1 MKRLARIFLWFIVGL
16 LALVGLVI
24 VFVQSPTG
32 QDYLTKQAVTFLRK
46 KLGTPVSVQ
55 KVRFRIPD
63 WVTLEGVYVPDLK
76 KDTLLAGKRLH
87 VDLDMLGLLSNNVKL
102 NQIELEGIRVN
113 INRTL
118 PDTVFNFNYIL
129 DAFMSKEPVD
139 TTSSSDPF
147 DISLKRVKLNNV
159 KITYNDAIIGTD
171 ADMYVKDLSTE
182 FKEFNIAKSQYH
194 FANVNANGGSAKL
207 RLYKSVKPSPV
218 APPTKVNPE
227 VAAAD
232 TLDLNVG
239 TVTLANF
246 NWLME
251 SEEDGLK
258 NGVKIGKLE
267 LEGDKIYVNGQKVIF
282 KKVALENTEAFVEM
296 ANKPQPTPAK
306 KPAENST
313 DTGPGWAAIISNIEV
328 NKVRLRYDDK
338 YAPRQLKGLDYGH
351 LDVNNLSLLLKNFVY
366 SSTNISGQLAKSTFT
381 EQSGLNLQSLTTNF
395 TYGNKE
401 IGLRNLFLKTPQT
414 VIRDEVVMQYD
425 TIADLSNN
433 LGSVRVKMNIR
444 QSQVAMKDVL
454 LLVPD
459 LAKNP
464 TFRENQND
472 IIKADGII
480 TGRVN
485 NLAIPKLSITGFGAT
500 RVIAKGNITGLPD
513 ANKLGFNLD
522 IDEVSTT
529 KKDII
534 KLAGPGTIPES
545 IEIPEKIT
553 VKGKLKGKA
562 NDLQVDASLNSDFG
576 IAVFT
581 GKLQNFVAGKN
592 QAYDGKLTLEDFD
605 AGKLIKQP
613 ENVGKL
619 TLEVNAKGTGIDPKT
634 MNASIDGTA
643 KKAVLKGYEYNNLIL
658 KGDIHNQIANIN
670 ANLDDPNADFK
681 LVAKADLSQPYPAVE
696 GNVSINNVDLKKL
709 NLYAEDLK
717 IKGDIKVDLT
727 STDPKN
733 PIGTVSINQAVI
745 ETAGKVI
752 PLDTTNLVIQNSP
765 EGHNIVLKSPIATA
779 EVEGNFDYTRLL
791 DMVMTE
797 VNKYFKIPDVP
808 YTPVTEAYDISVKAK
823 VNQHPI
829 IQSFVPEL
837 TRLATVTLIAEI
849 DNKKDT
855 TLQATVL
862 VPLVEYDSSV
872 VRNANLKLYA
882 IGDKATYNA
891 GISEVNVSDFS
902 IKRTSLNGEITN
914 NTLTANVA
922 LKDSLNKDR
931 FAFNTRVQSVEDKY
945 RINLS
950 NGGTLIDYKE
960 WRSDSTGYIEYGK
973 QGLLVKQFLLEQNGQ
988 KLLVNSTTNEPNS
1001 PITVEVD
1008 SLDIKPFVTIATMD
1022 STLAGGKLNGDFK
1035 LANYMTASPAF
1046 TGDLVINNFTLT
1058 QIPIGNVAVNA
1069 NNETA
1074 DRIATKASITSDKN
1088 DIQLT
1093 GNYILKP
1100 KGTLDFDVDIKKL
1113 GAETVQAFSFGQ
1125 LKNAK
1130 GNLSGGLTLKGE
1142 PTKPLING
1150 SLKFDDVSLS
1160 LTQLGSKYIFNNQT
1174 LTFVNSDI
1182 KFNNFVVAD
1191 TLGQKLT
1198 VTGNLNIQNIPDF
1211 SYKLDVDARNFM
1223 VLNGSRKDNDFFY
1236 GKGFIDADLNVTGV
1250 GATPSID
1257 GSVHLKEGSDIT
1269 VILPD
1274 DSIGETET
1282 DGIVEF
1288 INVKN
1293 PAAADSLA
1301 KDSTALA
1308 TNFSDVASE
1317 MALNIEVDD
1326 KSQLTI
1332 VIDEVNGDALK
1343 IKGNAQLNTGITPSG
1358 EFYIFGLYELT
1369 SGQYDLTF
1377 EVLKRQF
1384 TIEKGSTLLWTGD
1397 PMKAQIDI
1405 TAAYSLNTELTSLSD
1420 ESRARYYGKV
1430 PVKVLLKMQGN
1441 LSSPDISFGIVLDEK
1456 IASSDVKNF
1465 VEEKG
1470 LFKPFEQD
1478 QMALNKEVFSLL
1490 ILNRF
1495 SGQQSS
1501 DFFSG
1506 AGAEAIARQSV
1517 SKLLTD
1523 QLNVLAGD
1531 LIKGVKLDFNLNS
1544 DFSAAQA
1551 GGTGVRTDLN
1561 VGLSKAFLNDRLTVS
1576 VGRNFQ
1582 IENTTGIQKSST
1594 EIFDNIALNY
1604 NLTKD
1609 GRYLFRAYRKNE
1621 FFILDGYVQ
1630 ETGVSFAVTLNYET
1644 FKELFSKQ
1652 KK

>member
-1 MKRLARIFLWFIVGL
+1 MKRLARIFLWLVVGI

-32 QDYLTKQAVTFLRK
+32 QDFLTKQAVTYLRK
-46 KLGTPVSVQ
+46 KLGTNVVVN

-87 VDLDMLGLLSNNVKL
+87 IDLDMLGLLGNNVKL
-102 NQIELEGIRVN
+102 NEVDLEGITVN
-113 INRTL
+113 VNRTL
-118 PDTVFNFNYIL
+118 PDTTFNFKYIL
-129 DAFMSKEPVD
+129 DAFMSKEVD

-171 ADMYVKDLSTE
+171 ADLYVKDLTTE

-207 RLYKSVKPSPV
+207 RLYKSVRPSPV
-218 APPTKVNPE
+218 APSTTVDPK

-239 TVTLANF
+239 TVNLANF

-251 SEEDGLK
+251 SEDGLR
-258 NGVKIGKLE
+258 NGVKLGKLA

-296 ANKPQPTPAK
+296 ANKPQPSAAK
-306 KPAENST
+306 KPEENNT
-313 DTGPGWAAIISNIEV
+313 DTGPGWSAIVGNIEV
-328 NKVRLRYDDK
+328 NKIRLRYDDK

-351 LDVNNLSLLLKNFVY
+351 LDVNNLALVLRNFVY
-366 SSTNISGQLAKSTFT
+366 SADNISGQLANSTFT
-381 EQSGLNLQSLTTNF
+381 EQSGLNLQSLKANF
-395 TYGNKE
+395 TYNSKE
-401 IGLRNLFLKTPQT
+401 LGLRNLFLKTPQT
-414 VIRDEVVMQYD
+414 VIRNEIVMQYD

-433 LGSVRVKMNIR
+433 LGSVRVKASIK
-444 QSQVAMKDVL
+444 QSQVAMKDIL
-454 LLVPD
+454 ILVPD

-464 TFRENQND
+464 TFRDNQND

-480 TGRVN
+480 AGRVN

-529 KKDII
+529 KQDII
-534 KLAGPGTIPES
+534 KLAGKDAIPES
-545 IEIPEKIT
+545 IELPEKIT
-553 VKGKLKGKA
+553 IRGKLRGKA
-562 NDLQVDASLNSDFG
+562 NDLNADASLNSDFG
-576 IAVFT
+576 MAVFT
-581 GKLQNFVAGKN
+581 GNLKNFVTGKN
-592 QAYDGKLTLEDFD
+592 QAYDGKLTLQDFD

-634 MNASIDGTA
+634 MNATIDGTA
-643 KKAVLKGYEYNNLIL
+643 KKAVIKGYEYNNLIL
-658 KGDIHNQIANIN
+658 RGDIHNQIANVN

-681 LVAKADLSQPYPAVE
+681 LVARADLSKPYPAVE
-696 GNVSINNVDLKKL
+696 GNVSINNLDLKRL

-717 IKGDIKVDLT
+717 VKGDIKVDMA

-733 PIGTVSINQAVI
+733 PTGTVLINQAVI

-752 PLDTTNLVIQNSP
+752 PLDTTNLVIQNAAD
-765 EGHNIVLKSPIATA
+765 GHHIVLKSPVAVA

-791 DMVMTE
+791 DMVLTE

-808 YTPVTEAYDISVKAK
+808 YTPVTETYDIHVDAK

-837 TRLATVTLIAEI
+837 TRLGTVTLKAEI

-855 TLQATVL
+855 TLQATL
-862 VPLVEYDSSV
+862 IVPLVEYDSST

-882 IGDKATYNA
+882 VGNKATYNGA
-891 GISEVNVSDFS
+891 VSEINVSDFS
-902 IKRTSLNGEITN
+902 IKRTSLNGEIAD
-914 NTLTANVA
+914 NTLTSNIA
-922 LKDSLNKDR
+922 LKDSVNKDR
-931 FAFNTRVQSVEDKY
+931 FAFHARLQSIEDKY

-950 NGGTLIDYKE
+950 NQGTLIDYKE

-1008 SLDIKPFVTIATMD
+1008 SLDIKPFVTIATLD

-1074 DRIATKASITSDKN
+1074 DRIAAKASITSDKN

-1100 KGTLDFDVDIKKL
+1100 KGTLDFNVDIRKL

-1130 GNLSGGLTLKGE
+1130 GNLNGGLTLKGE
-1142 PTKPLING
+1142 PTKPLISG

-1160 LTQLGSKYIFNNQT
+1160 LTQLGAKYIFNNQT
-1174 LTFVNSDI
+1174 LTFDNSDI
-1182 KFNNFVVAD
+1182 KFNNFVIAD

-1198 VTGNLNIQNIPDF
+1198 VNGNLNIRNIPNF

-1236 GKGFIDADLNVTGV
+1236 GKGFIDADLNVSGV
-1250 GATPSID
+1250 GAKPSID
-1257 GSVHLKEGSDIT
+1257 GNVKLKEGSDIT

-1274 DSIGETET
+1274 DSVGETET

-1288 INVKN
+1288 VNMKN
-1293 PAAADSLA
+1293 PSADSVSR
-1301 KDSTALA
+1301 DSTA
-1308 TNFSDVASE
+1308 TEINYGDVASE
-1317 MALNIEVDD
+1317 MALNIEVDE
-1326 KSQLTI
+1326 KSQLSI

-1358 EFYIFGLYELT
+1358 EFYIFGLYELA

-1377 EVLKRQF
+1377 QVLKRQF
-1384 TIEKGSTLLWTGD
+1384 TIEKGSNLLWTGD

-1405 TAAYSLNTELTSLSD
+1405 TAAYAITTELTSLD
-1420 ESRARYYGKV
+1420 EATRYYGKV
-1430 PVKVLLKMQGN
+1430 PIKVLLKMQGN
-1441 LSSPDISFGIVLDEK
+1441 LSSPDISFDIILDETL
-1456 IASSDVKNF
+1456 ASSDVKNY
-1465 VEEKG
+1465 VETHD
-1470 LFKPFEQD
+1470 LFSDFRKD
-1478 QMALNKEVFSLL
+1478 QVSMNKEVFSLL
-1490 ILNRF
+1490 VLNRF

-1506 AGAEAIARQSV
+1506 ANVEAIARQSV

-1551 GGTGVRTDLN
+1551 GGTGVKTDLN

-1609 GRYLFRAYRKNE
+1609 GRYMFRAYRKNE

-1630 ETGVSFAVTLNYET
+1630 ETGVSFALTLNYET

>member
-1 MKRLARIFLWFIVGL
+1 MKRLTRIFIWLIVGIF
-16 LALVGLVI
+16 ALVGLLF

-32 QDYLTKQAVTFLRK
+32 QDFLAKQAVSYLRK
-46 KLGTPVSVQ
+46 KLGTPVVVE

-76 KDTLLAGKRLH
+76 KDTLIYGKRLH
-87 VDLDMLGLLSNNVKL
+87 IDLDMLGLLSNNVKL
-102 NQIELEGIRVN
+102 NQIELESIRVK

-118 PDTVFNFNYIL
+118 PDTTFNFNYIL
-129 DAFMSKEPVD
+129 DAFMSKEVD
-139 TTSSSDPF
+139 TTSSADPF

-171 ADMYVKDLSTE
+171 ADLYLKDLSTE

-194 FANVNANGGSAKL
+194 FASVKGDGGAAKL
-207 RLYKSVKPSPV
+207 RLYKSVKPAQV
-218 APPTKVNPE
+218 APPATVDPK

-239 TVTLANF
+239 TVSLANF
-246 NWLME
+246 NWSLE

-258 NGVKIGKLE
+258 NGVKLGKLE
-267 LEGDKIYVNGQKVIF
+267 LEGDKIYLNGQKVIF

-296 ANKPQPTPAK
+296 ANKPEPKSSPAR
-306 KPAENST
+306 KPEDDKSAES
-313 DTGPGWAAIISNIEV
+313 GPGWSAIIGNIEV
-328 NKVRLRYDDK
+328 NKIRLRYDDK
-338 YAPRQLKGLDYGH
+338 YAPRQAKGLDYGH
-351 LDVNNLSLLLKNFVY
+351 LDVNNLTLVLGNFTY
-366 SSTNISGQLAKSTFT
+366 SPDKIAGQLAKSTFT
-381 EQSGLNLQSLTTNF
+381 EKSGLNLQSLTTNF
-395 TYGNKE
+395 TYSNKE
-401 IGLRNLFLKTPQT
+401 IALRNLFLKTPQT
-414 VIRDEVVMQYD
+414 VIRDEMVMQYD
-425 TIADLSNN
+425 TIADLNNN
-433 LGSVRVKMNIR
+433 LGNVRVKVNIK

-464 TFRENQND
+464 TFRDNQND

-485 NLAIPKLSITGFGAT
+485 NLTIPKMSVTGFGAT

-513 ANKLGFNLD
+513 ANKLGFNVS

-529 KKDII
+529 KQDII
-534 KLAGPGTIPES
+534 KLAGAGTIPES

-553 VKGKLKGKA
+553 VRGKLNGKA

-576 IAVFT
+576 VALFT

-619 TLEVNAKGTGIDPKT
+619 TLEVNARGTGIDPKT
-634 MNASIDGTA
+634 INASFDGTA
-643 KKAVLKGYEYNNLIL
+643 RKAVLKGYEYNNVVL
-658 KGDIHNQIANIN
+658 KGDINNQIANIN
-670 ANLDDPNADFK
+670 ASLDDPNADFR
-681 LVAKADLSQPYPAVE
+681 LVSRIDLSQTYPGVE
-696 GNVSINNVDLKKL
+696 GNVSINNIDLKKL

-717 IKGDIKVDLT
+717 IKGDIKLDLT

-733 PIGTVSINQAVI
+733 PVGEISINQAVI
-745 ETAGKVI
+745 EMGGKTI
-752 PLDTTNLVIQNSP
+752 PLDTTNLVIQNLP
-765 EGHNIVLKSPIATA
+765 EGHKIVLKSPVANA

-791 DMVMTE
+791 DMVLTE
-797 VNKYFKIPDVP
+797 VNKYFTIPDVP
-808 YTPVTEAYDISVKAK
+808 YTPVTEAYDISVNAK

-829 IQSFVPEL
+829 IQSFVPAL
-837 TRLATVTLIAEI
+837 TKLATVSLVAEI
-849 DNKKDT
+849 NNKKDT
-855 TLQATVL
+855 TMQATVI
-862 VPLVEYDSSV
+862 VPLVEYDSSTV
-872 VRNANLKLYA
+872 KNAGLKLYA
-882 IGDKATYNA
+882 VGNKVNYTGA
-891 GISEVNVSDFS
+891 ISEINVSDFS
-902 IKRTSLNGEITN
+902 IKRTSLNGEIAD
-914 NTLTANVA
+914 NTLTANVV
-922 LKDSLNKDR
+922 LKDSVNKDR
-931 FAFNTRVQSVEDKY
+931 FAFNTRLQSLEGKY
-945 RINLS
+945 RINLAS
-950 NGGTLIDYKE
+950 GGTLIDYKE
-960 WRSDSTGYIEYGK
+960 WRSDSTGYIEYSK

-1001 PITVEVD
+1001 PISVAID
-1008 SLDIKPFVTIATMD
+1008 SLDIKPFVTIATLD
-1022 STLAGGKLNGDFK
+1022 STLAGGKLNGNFK
-1035 LANYMTASPAF
+1035 LANYMNGTPAF

-1058 QIPIGNVAVNA
+1058 QIPIGNVTVNA
-1069 NNETA
+1069 NNEVTE
-1074 DRIATKASITSDKN
+1074 RIATKASITSDKN
-1088 DIQLT
+1088 DIQLS

-1100 KGTLDFDVDIKKL
+1100 KGALDFNVDIRRL
-1113 GAETVQAFSFGQ
+1113 GAQTVQAFSFGQ
-1125 LKNAK
+1125 IKNAN
-1130 GNLSGGLTLKGE
+1130 GNLSGALTLKGE

-1160 LTQLGSKYIFNNQT
+1160 LTQLGSKYVFNNQM
-1174 LTFVNSDI
+1174 LTFDNSNI
-1182 KFNNFVVAD
+1182 RFNNFVVAD

-1198 VTGNLNIQNIPDF
+1198 VNGNLNIQNMPDF

-1223 VLNGSRKDNDFFY
+1223 VLNGSRKDNDFFF

-1250 GATPSID
+1250 GAKPSID
-1257 GSVHLKEGSDIT
+1257 GSVKLKEGSDIT
-1269 VILPD
+1269 VLLPD
-1274 DSIGETET
+1274 DSVGETET

-1288 INVKN
+1288 VNMKN
-1293 PAAADSLA
+1293 PAADSLA
-1301 KDSTALA
+1301 KDSTTIE
-1308 TNFSDVASE
+1308 TNYSDVASE
-1317 MALNIEVDD
+1317 MALNIEVDE

-1332 VIDEVNGDALK
+1332 VIDEVNGDNLK

-1358 EFYIFGLYELT
+1358 EFYIFGLYELV

-1384 TIEKGSTLLWTGD
+1384 TIEKGSNLLWTGD

-1405 TAAYSLNTELTSLSD
+1405 TAAYPISVDLTSLNED
-1420 ESRARYYGKV
+1420 ARLYGKV

-1441 LSSPDISFGIVLDEK
+1441 LSKPDISFDIVLNEAL
-1456 IASSDVKNF
+1456 ASSDVKSF
-1465 VEEKG
+1465 VDEKG

-1478 QMALNKEVFSLL
+1478 KVALNKEVFSLL

-1506 AGAEAIARQSV
+1506 TNAEAIARQSV

-1544 DFSAAQA
+1544 DFQPAQS
-1551 GGTGVRTDLN
+1551 GTGVRTDLN

-1609 GRYLFRAYRKNE
+1609 GRYVFRAYRKNE

-1630 ETGVSFAVTLNYET
+1630 ETGVSFALTLNYET
-1644 FKELFSKQ
+1644 FKELFSRQ

>member
-1 MKRLARIFLWFIVGL
+1 MKRLTRIFIWLIVGIFALIGL
-16 LALVGLVI
+16 LF

-32 QDYLTKQAVTFLRK
+32 QDFLAKQAVSYLRK
-46 KLGTPVSVQ
+46 KLGTPVVVE

-63 WVTLEGVYVPDLK
+63 WVTLEGIYVPDLK
-76 KDTLLAGKRLH
+76 KDTLLYGKRLH

-102 NQIELEGIRVN
+102 NQIELESIRVK

-118 PDTVFNFNYIL
+118 PDTTFNFNYIL
-129 DAFMSKEPVD
+129 DAFMSKEVD
-139 TTSSSDPF
+139 TTSSADPF

-171 ADMYVKDLSTE
+171 ADLYLKDLSTE

-194 FANVNANGGSAKL
+194 FANVKGDGGAAKL

-218 APPTKVNPE
+218 VLPDTIAPK

-232 TLDLNVG
+232 SLDLNVG
-239 TVTLANF
+239 TVSLANF
-246 NWLME
+246 NWSLE

-258 NGVKIGKLE
+258 NGVKLGKLE
-267 LEGDKIYVNGQKVIF
+267 LEGDKIYLNGQKVIF

-296 ANKPQPTPAK
+296 ANKPQPKPSPAR
-306 KPAENST
+306 KPEDDKSAQS
-313 DTGPGWAAIISNIEV
+313 GPGWSAIIGNIEV

-338 YAPRQLKGLDYGH
+338 YAPRQAKGLDYGH
-351 LDVNNLSLLLKNFVY
+351 LDVNNLALVLANFTY
-366 SSTNISGQLAKSTFT
+366 SPDKIAGQLAKSTFT
-381 EQSGLNLQSLTTNF
+381 EQSGLALQNLTTNF
-395 TYGNKE
+395 TYSNKE
-401 IGLRNLFLKTPQT
+401 IALRNLFLKTPQT

-425 TIADLSNN
+425 TIADLNNN
-433 LGSVRVKMNIR
+433 LGNVKVKVSIR

-464 TFRENQND
+464 TFRDNQND

-485 NLAIPKLSITGFGAT
+485 NLTIPKMSVTGFGAT
-500 RVIAKGNITGLPD
+500 KVIAKGNITGLPD
-513 ANKLGFNLD
+513 ANKLGFNVN

-529 KKDII
+529 KQDII
-534 KLAGPGTIPES
+534 KLAGAGTIPES

-553 VKGKLKGKA
+553 VRGKLNGKA
-562 NDLQVDASLNSDFG
+562 NDLQIDASLNSDFG
-576 IAVFT
+576 VALFT

-613 ENVGKL
+613 ENIGKL
-619 TLEVNAKGTGIDPKT
+619 TLEVNARGTGIDPKT
-634 MNASIDGTA
+634 MNASFDGTA
-643 KKAVLKGYEYNNLIL
+643 RKAVLKGYEYNNVVL
-658 KGDIHNQIANIN
+658 KGDINRQIANIN
-670 ANLDDPNADFK
+670 ASLDDPNADFR
-681 LVAKADLSQPYPAVE
+681 LVSRIDLSQPYPGVE
-696 GNVSINNVDLKKL
+696 GNVSINNIDLKKL

-717 IKGDIKVDLT
+717 IKGDIKLDLA

-733 PIGTVSINQAVI
+733 PAGEISINQAVI
-745 ETAGKVI
+745 EIGGKTI
-752 PLDTTNLVIQNSP
+752 PLDTTNLVIQNLP
-765 EGHNIVLKSPIATA
+765 EGHNIVLKSPVANA

-791 DMVMTE
+791 DMVLTE
-797 VNKYFKIPDVP
+797 VNKYFTIPDVP
-808 YTPVTEAYDISVKAK
+808 YTPVTEAYDISVNAK

-829 IQSFVPEL
+829 IQSFVPAL
-837 TRLATVTLIAEI
+837 TKLATVSLVAEI

-855 TLQATVL
+855 TMQATII
-862 VPLVEYDSSV
+862 VPLVEYDSSTV
-872 VRNANLKLYA
+872 KNASLKLYA
-882 IGDKATYNA
+882 VGNKANYTGA
-891 GISEVNVSDFS
+891 ISEINVSDFS
-902 IKRTSLNGEITN
+902 IKRTSLTGEIAD
-914 NTLTANVA
+914 NTLTANVV
-922 LKDSLNKDR
+922 LKDSVNKDR
-931 FAFNTRVQSVEDKY
+931 FAFNTRLQSLEGKY
-945 RINLS
+945 RINLAS
-950 NGGTLIDYKE
+950 RGTLIDYKE
-960 WRSDSTGYIEYGK
+960 WRSDSTGYIEYSK

-1001 PITVEVD
+1001 PITVAID
-1008 SLDIKPFVTIATMD
+1008 SLDIKPFVTIATLD
-1022 STLAGGKLNGDFK
+1022 STLAGGKLNGNFK
-1035 LANYMTASPAF
+1035 LANYMNGTPAF

-1058 QIPIGNVAVNA
+1058 QIPIGNVTVNA

-1100 KGTLDFDVDIKKL
+1100 KGTLDFDVDIRKL
-1113 GAETVQAFSFGQ
+1113 GAQTVQAFSFGQ
-1125 LKNAK
+1125 IKNAN
-1130 GNLSGGLTLKGE
+1130 GNLSGALTLKGE

-1160 LTQLGSKYIFNNQT
+1160 LTQLGSKYVFNNQT
-1174 LTFVNSDI
+1174 LTFDNSNI

-1198 VTGNLNIQNIPDF
+1198 VNGSLNIQNIPDF

-1223 VLNGSRKDNDFFY
+1223 VLNGSRKDNDFFF

-1250 GATPSID
+1250 GAKPSID
-1257 GSVHLKEGSDIT
+1257 GSVKLKEGSDIT
-1269 VILPD
+1269 VLLPD
-1274 DSIGETET
+1274 DSVGETET

-1288 INVKN
+1288 INMKN
-1293 PAAADSLA
+1293 PAADSVA
-1301 KDSTALA
+1301 KDSTTIE
-1308 TNFSDVASE
+1308 TNYSDVASE
-1317 MALNIEVDD
+1317 MALNIEVDE

-1332 VIDEVNGDALK
+1332 VIDEVNGDNLK

-1358 EFYIFGLYELT
+1358 EFYIFGLYELV

-1384 TIEKGSTLLWTGD
+1384 TIEKGSNLLWTGD

-1405 TAAYSLNTELTSLSD
+1405 TAAYPISVDLTSLNED
-1420 ESRARYYGKV
+1420 ARLYGKV

-1441 LSSPDISFGIVLDEK
+1441 LSKPDISFDIVLNEAL
-1456 IASSDVKNF
+1456 ASSDVKSF
-1465 VEEKG
+1465 VDEKG

-1478 QMALNKEVFSLL
+1478 KVALNKEVFSLL

-1506 AGAEAIARQSV
+1506 TNAEAIARQSV

-1544 DFSAAQA
+1544 DFQPAQS
-1551 GGTGVRTDLN
+1551 GTGVRTDLN

-1609 GRYLFRAYRKNE
+1609 GRYVFRAYRKNE

-1630 ETGVSFAVTLNYET
+1630 ETGVSFALTLNYET

>member
-1 MKRLARIFLWFIVGL
+1 MKRLTRIFLWFIVGI
-16 LALVGLVI
+16 LALVGLII

-32 QDYLTKQAVTFLRK
+32 QDFLTKQAVSYLRK
-46 KLGTPVSVQ
+46 KLGTPVSIQ

-63 WVTLEGVYVPDLK
+63 WITLEGVFIPDLK

-87 VDLDMLGLLSNNVKL
+87 IDLDMVGLLSNKVKL

-129 DAFMSKEPVD
+129 EAFMSKEVD

-147 DISLKRVKLNNV
+147 DISLKHVKLNNV
-159 KITYNDAIIGTD
+159 KVTYKDAIIGTD
-171 ADMYVKDLSTE
+171 ADLYLKDLSTE
-182 FKEFNIAKSQYH
+182 FKEFNINKSQYH
-194 FANVNANGGSAKL
+194 FANVNANGGSARL
-207 RLYKSVKPSPV
+207 RLFKSVKPSTV
-218 APPTKVNPE
+218 IQRDTLNPE

-246 NWLME
+246 DWLLE
-251 SEEDGLK
+251 SEEDGMR
-258 NGVKIGKLE
+258 NGVKLGKLT
-267 LEGDKIYVNGQKVIF
+267 LEGDKIYLSGQKVIF

-296 ANKPQPTPAK
+296 ANKPKKEPAK
-306 KPAENST
+306 KPEENNT
-313 DTGPGWAAIISNIEV
+313 DNGPGWAAIIGNIEV
-328 NKVRLRYDDK
+328 NKVRVKYDDK

-351 LDVNNLSLLLKNFVY
+351 LDIANLEVVLNNFVY
-366 SSTNISGQLAKSTFT
+366 SQDNISGQLAKTTFT
-381 EQSGLNLQSLTTNF
+381 EQSGLNLQNLTTNF
-395 TYGNKE
+395 TYSSKE
-401 IGLRNLFLKTPQT
+401 IGLRNFFLKTPQT
-414 VIRDEVVMQYD
+414 VVRDEMVMQYD

-433 LGSVRVKMNIR
+433 LGSVRIKVNLKR
-444 QSQVAMKDVL
+444 SQLAMKDL
-454 LLVPD
+454 LILVPD
-459 LAKNP
+459 LANNP
-464 TFRENQND
+464 TFKENQND
-472 IIKADGII
+472 IIMADGIV

-485 NLAIPKLSITGFGAT
+485 NLTIPKLSITGFGAT

-513 ANKLGFNLD
+513 ANKMGFNVD
-522 IDEVSTT
+522 IEEVSTT
-529 KKDII
+529 KEDII
-534 KLAGPGTIPES
+534 KLAGKDVIPES
-545 IEIPEKIT
+545 IELPEKIT
-553 VKGKLKGKA
+553 IRGKLTGKA
-562 NDLQVDASLNSDFG
+562 NDLNADASLNSDLG
-576 IAVFT
+576 VATFT
-581 GKLQNFVAGKN
+581 GNLKNFVTGNN

-605 AGKLIKQP
+605 AGKLIKQS
-613 ENVGKL
+613 ENIGKL

-634 MNASIDGTA
+634 MNATIDGTA
-643 KKAVLKGYEYNNLIL
+643 KKAVLKGYEYNDLIL

-681 LVAKADLSQPYPAVE
+681 LIAKADLSKEFPAVE
-696 GNVSINNVDLKKL
+696 GNVSINNLDLRKL

-717 IKGDIKVDLT
+717 VKGHIKLNMA

-745 ETAGKVI
+745 ETMGKVI
-752 PLDTTNLVIQNSP
+752 PLDTTNLTIQNAP
-765 EGHNIVLKSPIATA
+765 DGHHIILKSPVANA
-779 EVEGNFDYTRLL
+779 EVDGNFDYTRLL
-791 DMVMTE
+791 DMVLTE
-797 VNKYFKIPDVP
+797 VNKYFKVPDMP
-808 YTPVTEAYDISVKAK
+808 FTPVAETYNIHIDAQ
-823 VNQHPI
+823 VNQHPV

-837 TRLATVTLIAEI
+837 TKLGTVTLVAEI
-849 DNKKDT
+849 DNRKDT
-855 TLQATVL
+855 TLQASVI
-862 VPLVEYDSSV
+862 VPLVEYDSST

-882 IGDKATYNA
+882 LGNKVNYNGA
-891 GISEVNVSDFS
+891 ISEINVSDFS
-902 IKRTSLNGEITN
+902 IKRTSLNGEIAD
-914 NTLTANVA
+914 NTLTTNIA

-931 FAFNTRVQSVEDKY
+931 FAFHTRLQSVEDKY

-950 NGGTLIDYKE
+950 NQGTLIDYKE

-973 QGLLVKQFLLEQNGQ
+973 QGLLVKQFLLEQDQQ

-1008 SLDIKPFVTIATMD
+1008 SLDIKPFVTIATLD

-1035 LANYMTASPAF
+1035 LSNYMTANPAF
-1046 TGDLVINNFTLT
+1046 TGDLMINNFTLT

-1074 DRIATKASITSDKN
+1074 DRIATKASISSNKN

-1100 KGTLDFDVDIKKL
+1100 KGTLDFNVDIKRL

-1130 GNLSGGLTLKGE
+1130 GNLTGNLTLKGE
-1142 PTKPLING
+1142 PNKPLING
-1150 SLKFDDVSLS
+1150 QIKLDDVSLS
-1160 LTQLGSKYIFNNQT
+1160 LTQLGAKYVFNNQT
-1174 LTFVNSDI
+1174 LAFNNSDI
-1182 KFNNFVVAD
+1182 KFNNFVVTD

-1198 VTGNLNIQNIPDF
+1198 VNGNLNIQNIPDF

-1250 GATPSID
+1250 GAKPSID
-1257 GSVHLKEGSDIT
+1257 GSVKLKEGSDIT
-1269 VILPD
+1269 VLLPD

-1288 INVKN
+1288 INMKN
-1293 PAAADSLA
+1293 PAADSLA
-1301 KDSTALA
+1301 KDSTALV
-1308 TNFSDVASE
+1308 TNYSDIASE

-1332 VIDEVNGDALK
+1332 IIDEVNGDNLK

-1420 ESRARYYGKV
+1420 EARARYYGKV

-1441 LSSPDISFGIVLDEK
+1441 LSSPDISFGIVLDETR
-1456 IASSDVKNF
+1456 ASSDVKNF

-1470 LFKPFEQD
+1470 LFKTFEND
-1478 QMALNKEVFSLL
+1478 PVAMNKEVFSLL

-1544 DFSAAQA
+1544 DFSAAQT

-1644 FKELFSKQ
+1644 FKELFSK